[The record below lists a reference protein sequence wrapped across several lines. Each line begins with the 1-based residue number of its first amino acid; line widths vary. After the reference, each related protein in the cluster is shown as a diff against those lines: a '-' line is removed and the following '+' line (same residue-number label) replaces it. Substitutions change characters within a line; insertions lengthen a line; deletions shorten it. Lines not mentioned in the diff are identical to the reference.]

1 MSRNIF
7 AFTDQTSPYPGF
19 VSLNLEDTG
28 KLMLTV
34 RQSESGDKL
43 ASLEL
48 PDKEIESLITSC
60 GMYMTAKLPT
70 RSEDARKQVIDE
82 EVLHRMKANAG
93 IAHEMAVL
101 GSAMRQDPEY
111 LWTWH
116 VNLTLAYVDAGGDK
130 KVAMNASA
138 RFLYNLTQADVTEDP
153 RFKEDLDRLS
163 SV

>member
-48 PDKEIESLITSC
+48 PDKEIESLMTSC

-82 EVLHRMKANAG
+82 EVLHRMKANVG

-101 GSAMRQDPEY
+101 GSAMRQDPDY

-116 VNLTLAYVDAGGDK
+116 VNLTMAYVDAGGDK